1 MAMSQPASEANTAIP
16 AIVPD
21 AQDSG
26 DLACPPLPHQM
37 SFAANGGYWSSVC
50 VCSESLVSVNAAS
63 CHECHI
69 LLKKFP
75 SDINI
80 GAAVSSGL
88 WSESLHHCARY
99 LTLNHANLPQEQ
111 W

>member
-1 MAMSQPASEANTAIP
+1 MLNILVTLLALFCHTKCPLLPMGAI
-16 AIVPD
+16 
-21 AQDSG
+21 
-26 DLACPPLPHQM
+26 DLL
-37 SFAANGGYWSSVC
+37 C
-50 VCSESLVSVNAAS
+50 VCSDSLVSVNAAS
-63 CHECHI
+63 CHECHV

-111 W
+111 